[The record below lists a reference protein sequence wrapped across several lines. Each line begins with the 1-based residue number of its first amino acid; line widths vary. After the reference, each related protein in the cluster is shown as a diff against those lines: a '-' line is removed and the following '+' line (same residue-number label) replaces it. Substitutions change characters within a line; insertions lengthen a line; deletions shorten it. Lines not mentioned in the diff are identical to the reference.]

1 MSGITLLGVPADIY
15 AFGATFLNVGFA
27 MGLVALAV
35 VYIYLPVFFQLQCTS
50 TYEYLE
56 LRFDNK
62 TRMLASFMFAIG
74 LLFLLPI
81 VIYIPA
87 LAFAAGNYNTSLLTK

>member
-1 MSGITLLGVPADIY
+1 MIV
-15 AFGATFLNVGFA
+15 
-27 MGLVALAV
+27 VAISMM
-35 VYIYLPVFFQLQCTS
+35 YIYLPVFANLQITS

-62 TRMLASFMFAIG
+62 TRKFASLLFAISQI
-74 LLFLLPI
+74 FFLPI

-87 LAFAAGNYNTSLLTK
+87 LAFSAGL